1 MKTSKDFLKEYLEIC
16 KHGFMEVKGEDI
28 IYEHPSLIVQHFI
41 DFVIEETN
49 WAFDDIQK
57 DIKSGRL
64 VSSII

>member
-1 MKTSKDFLKEYLEIC
+1 MKPSKDFLKEYLEIC
-16 KHGFMEVKGEDI
+16 KYGFIKVKGEDI

-49 WAFDDIQK
+49 LAFDGIQE